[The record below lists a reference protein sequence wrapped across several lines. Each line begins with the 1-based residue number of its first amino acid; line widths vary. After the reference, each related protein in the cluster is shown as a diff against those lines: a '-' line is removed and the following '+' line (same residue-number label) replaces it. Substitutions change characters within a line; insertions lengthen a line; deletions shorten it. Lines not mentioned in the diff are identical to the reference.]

1 MKYFSEPTSHVLL
14 SPYAA
19 CCNTIFFLS
28 FSDLYLLQQLFSK
41 VVRHVNHL
49 QWVGAHNFFI
59 WFLKVY
65 CILTENVILGYHCFC
80 EKSIEL
86 NLNQTAY
93 AFTEIAPSFSMCHKQ
108 SAREKQEENG
118 MVQFYPTILSA
129 AWLPSQFSYEGL
141 IWRTHIY
148 IWVLLTLFLT
158 HFLTE
163 AIFLLLLHSP

>member
-19 CCNTIFFLS
+19 CCNTIFFFFLS

-129 AWLPSQFSYEGL
+129 AWLPSQFSYKGL
-141 IWRTHIY
+141 IWRTYIY
-148 IWVLLTLFLT
+148 GSFWPI
-158 HFLTE
+158 
-163 AIFLLLLHSP
+163 S